1 MPKGRR
7 AGTLSWIMKSSSSEV
22 LLDAA
27 GIAAVLERMAREIF
41 DSLPEGVPVA
51 IIGILRRGEVLAQR
65 IQTALL
71 RLGARDIRHGTL
83 DITLYRDDLASIG
96 SQARLRQTDIDFDI
110 EGVYLI
116 LVDDVLYTGRSIRS
130 AMDALVDLGRPKAIR
145 VAVLVERPGRELP
158 IQPDFVG
165 VRIGREDMPVTVSL
179 AESDGIDE
187 VRVG

>member
-1 MPKGRR
+1 MNP
-7 AGTLSWIMKSSSSEV
+7 SSSEV

-27 GIAAVLERMAREIF
+27 GFAATLDRMAQEIHNH
-41 DSLPEGVPVA
+41 LPAGAPVA
-51 IIGILRRGEVLAQR
+51 LIGILRRGEVLAQR
-65 IQTALL
+65 LQAALH

-96 SQARLRQTDIDFDI
+96 SQAHLRRTDIDFNID
-110 EGVYLI
+110 GVYVI
-116 LVDDVLYTGRSIRS
+116 LVDDVLYTGRSVRS

-145 VAVLVERPGRELP
+145 VAVLVDRPGRELP

-165 VRIGREDMPVTVSL
+165 VRVSREGVPVTVNL
-179 AESDGIDE
+179 AESDGVDE

>member
-1 MPKGRR
+1 
-7 AGTLSWIMKSSSSEV
+7 V

-27 GIAAVLERMAREIF
+27 GIAATLDRMAREIHEN
-41 DSLPEGVPVA
+41 LPENVPIAV
-51 IIGILRRGEVLAQR
+51 IGILRRGEVLAQR
-65 IQTALL
+65 MQSALL
-71 RLGARDIRHGTL
+71 QLGARDVRHGTL

-96 SQARLRQTDIDFDI
+96 SQAQLRRTDIDFDI

-116 LVDDVLYTGRSIRS
+116 LVDYVLYTGLSVRS

-165 VRIGREDMPVTVSL
+165 VRIAREDVPVTVSL
-179 AESDGIDE
+179 AESDGVDE